1 LELGVFCNDLMTES
15 LMLALVHGTS
25 AYGYERTDEPSW
37 HQGRIINAMTI
48 IALQWLRANLGH
60 VRNEW
65 GA

>member
-1 LELGVFCNDLMTES
+1 MTES